1 MTQAPPLDDSENW
14 AASSSCIVGRCLS
27 VHLGIR
33 SRVSWTPTL
42 TIPAERASAGVY
54 MSHSMRGE
62 GAAPGIDLHL
72 HLVGAQRLAAHAGA
86 KGLVEAADVE
96 VALLPRRGASGVRS
110 STRESQDNGIAALQQ
125 CQLMIASWAARQRRS
140 QRGKATERVH
150 SGQGMGGVG
159 GADVSRW
166 PAAARTAST
175 GRRQVAVHPYP
186 GTAAGGRARGFS
198 SARAKTSATP
208 PLNSPP
214 LPASKPAYRDL
225 PHH

>member
-125 CQLMIASWAARQRRS
+125 CQLMIASWAARQRRA
-140 QRGKATERVH
+140 QRGEARPSASILGRAWEVWVVL
-150 SGQGMGGVG
+150 M
-159 GADVSRW
+159 SRDGLQ
-166 PAAARTAST
+166 PLV
-175 GRRQVAVHPYP
+175 RQVRAVDKSRCIHIQAPRQEAGP
-186 GTAAGGRARGFS
+186 GLVRPAPKRA
-198 SARAKTSATP
+198 
-208 PLNSPP
+208 PLR
-214 LPASKPAYRDL
+214 L
-225 PHH
+225 